1 MDRRGPSHSAP
12 YGQAC
17 LHCFKSKC
25 KCVPRPGGN
34 GCERCHR
41 LNKQCRPSESLRK
54 RNAQKNQNSAERIA
68 QLEGKLEGLVSL
80 LRSVSKSSN
89 SYNSLRK
96 ALEDNL
102 TSHSQLGLEPPIT
115 DRILTSSNA
124 TQLPP
129 IVGVKNVAGNLSL
142 APSFPLYCESLS
154 SNLASYDSL
163 PYEADKYLLTFRSQM
178 LKHLAFIH
186 IPPDTTVKE
195 LHQKRPFLLRAII
208 AVASPS
214 TDQKMARGKELKQ
227 ILAQDALTEN
237 QSSLDL
243 LLGLLTYITW
253 GWDTFLTKSA
263 TLSRLIMLAISIV
276 GNLRLNKPL
285 PRDVHM
291 IGPLTPGFVDGR
303 RKCEVDDPGQRHLEG
318 QRAVMGCYLLS
329 SIISSYYA
337 QTDAMRWTSQME
349 EGLRA
354 ISSNKECPTDE
365 AFALQIRLQLLAQRT
380 LHLREQQESN
390 YPNYITAPPPCFFY
404 LNALRGQLQELKA
417 SISSKLESQNILM
430 AQVHYVDLCI
440 NETGH
445 TANSDAPLLT
455 TTPYDSDNNQ
465 TCGFKPLECLWGSL
479 NAIKSWLDIFFA
491 MSPSQLSGFAL
502 PFWVQQARCIVVL
515 YRLSTL
521 ENPAWDLKSVRE
533 VVDLLPVIDRTAEM
547 LEQAG
552 REHGGQAKDDIFLQV
567 SRLVRMFRIRA
578 ATKIAPTF
586 EGEESSWG
594 YGDVAPGVGSNTMTL
609 DRDDMMPLFAFV
621 NDGFWEEF
629 STAFK

>member
-1 MDRRGPSHSAP
+1 
-12 YGQAC
+12 
-17 LHCFKSKC
+17 
-25 KCVPRPGGN
+25 
-34 GCERCHR
+34 
-41 LNKQCRPSESLRK
+41 
-54 RNAQKNQNSAERIA
+54 
-68 QLEGKLEGLVSL
+68 
-80 LRSVSKSSN
+80 
-89 SYNSLRK
+89 
-96 ALEDNL
+96 
-102 TSHSQLGLEPPIT
+102 
-115 DRILTSSNA
+115 
-124 TQLPP
+124 
-129 IVGVKNVAGNLSL
+129 
-142 APSFPLYCESLS
+142 
-154 SNLASYDSL
+154 
-163 PYEADKYLLTFRSQM
+163 M

-195 LHQKRPFLLRAII
+195 LRQKRPFLLRAII

-253 GWDTFLTKSA
+253 GWDT
-263 TLSRLIMLAISIV
+263 
-276 GNLRLNKPL
+276 
-285 PRDVHM
+285 DVHM

-303 RKCEVDDPGQRHLEG
+303 RKCEVDDPGQRRLEG

-365 AFALQIRLQLLAQRT
+365 GFALQIRLQLLAQRT

-390 YPNYITAPPPCFFY
+390 YPNYTTAPPPCFFY

-417 SISSKLESQNILM
+417 SISPKLESQ
-430 AQVHYVDLCI
+430 
-440 NETGH
+440 
-445 TANSDAPLLT
+445 
-455 TTPYDSDNNQ
+455 
-465 TCGFKPLECLWGSL
+465 K
-479 NAIKSWLDIFFA
+479 
-491 MSPSQLSGFAL
+491 
-502 PFWVQQARCIVVL
+502 
-515 YRLSTL
+515 
-521 ENPAWDLKSVRE
+521 NPAWDLKSVRE

-578 ATKIAPTF
+578 ATKIAPTLG
-586 EGEESSWG
+586 GEESSWG
-594 YGDVAPGVGSNTMTL
+594 YGNVAPGAGSNTTTS
-609 DRDDMMPLFAFV
+609 DRDDTMPLFDFV